1 MLEVFTHWGE
11 EYGRLVEV
19 FVDGT
24 WWTMVD
30 YLRPTKEIEE
40 RFKD

>member
-1 MLEVFTHWGE
+1 
-11 EYGRLVEV
+11 V